1 MDFTTSVTVISGSAS
16 MGAVKKPEMTLRAIH
31 CPLVLAYGLDS
42 NMSGELFLFLQDLEL
57 LTPT

>member
-1 MDFTTSVTVISGSAS
+1 

-42 NMSGELFLFLQDLEL
+42 NVSGELFLFFQDLEL
-57 LTPT
+57 PTPT

>member
-1 MDFTTSVTVISGSAS
+1 

-42 NMSGELFLFLQDLEL
+42 NMSGELFLPTSRIWNFLPPHSSTLR
-57 LTPT
+57 